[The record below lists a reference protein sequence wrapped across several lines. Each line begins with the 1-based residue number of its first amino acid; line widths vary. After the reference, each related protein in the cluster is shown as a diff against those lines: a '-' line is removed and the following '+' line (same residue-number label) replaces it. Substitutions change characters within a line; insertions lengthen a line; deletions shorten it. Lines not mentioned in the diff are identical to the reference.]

1 MEFKNMR
8 INKDNE
14 ELIDEIKSVI
24 DLRHSIALE
33 INTIAQKT
41 KISRGTIKNIEN
53 LNFDKLPP
61 YPMNESFISQYLN
74 EVRNYKKSK

>member
-1 MEFKNMR
+1 MH
-8 INKDNE
+8 INKDNR
-14 ELIDEIKSVI
+14 ELVEEIKSVI
-24 DLRHSIALE
+24 DLRQSIELE

-53 LNFDKLPP
+53 LEFDKLPP

-74 EVRNYKKSK
+74 EVRNYKKN

>member
-1 MEFKNMR
+1 MY
-8 INKDNE
+8 INKDNH
-14 ELIDEIKSVI
+14 ELVEEIKSVI
-24 DLRHSIALE
+24 DLRQSIELE

-53 LNFDKLPP
+53 LEFDKLPP

-74 EVRNYKKSK
+74 EVRNYKKN

>member
-1 MEFKNMR
+1 MH
-8 INKDNE
+8 INKDNH
-14 ELIDEIKSVI
+14 ELVEEIKSVI
-24 DLRHSIALE
+24 DLRQSIELE

-53 LNFDKLPP
+53 LEFDKLPP

-74 EVRNYKKSK
+74 EVRNYKKN